1 MNQTSQTDEKADIL
15 IVDDTPDNLR
25 VLSSMLIE
33 AGYKVRK
40 AINGTMALRSIQAE
54 PPDLILL
61 DIRMPELSGYEVC
74 AQLKNQPETKNI
86 PVIFLSAL
94 DNEKDKV
101 AAFEIGG
108 VDYVTKPLQL
118 QEVLVRVKTH
128 LTLQQ
133 QQQQLQQQNNRL
145 QQEVKARA
153 AAELALQ
160 KANSKLQR
168 LAHLDSV
175 THVANRLR
183 FEEYLPHYWQ
193 KLAKKQLSLSLI
205 FCKVDHF
212 ENYVESLDTSVVE
225 ESLRTIAWA
234 INRSIKPPK
243 DLVARYSDFRFAIIL
258 PNQSLDKVLQWAETL
273 KTEMAQL
280 DLSSFST
287 AKAENITVSLGIS
300 RLVCDQKLE
309 PKLLVSQ
316 ADRALQN
323 ALEQGGDRTIVF
335 GETES

>member
-1 MNQTSQTDEKADIL
+1 
-15 IVDDTPDNLR
+15 
-25 VLSSMLIE
+25 MLIE

-54 PPDLILL
+54 LPDLILL

-94 DNEKDKV
+94 DDEKDKV
-101 AAFEIGG
+101 AAFGIGG

-133 QQQQLQQQNNRL
+133 QKQQLQAQNNRL
-145 QQEVKARA
+145 QQEVEARA

-160 KANSKLQR
+160 KANHKLQR

-183 FEEYLPHYWQ
+183 FEQYLPKICQ
-193 KLAKKQLSLSLI
+193 KLANKQLPVSLL
-205 FCKVDHF
+205 FCEIDHF
-212 ENYVESLDTSVVE
+212 EKYVETLDTSVVE

-234 INRSIKPPK
+234 INRSIKPSK
-243 DLVARYSDFRFAIIL
+243 DLVARYSDFRFVIVL
-258 PNQSLDKVLQWAETL
+258 PNKSIEKAQQWAENL

-280 DLSSFST
+280 DLSSLSAANT
-287 AKAENITVSLGIS
+287 QNITVSLGITCQI
-300 RLVCDQKLE
+300 CDDKLD
-309 PKLLVSQ
+309 PKILINQ
-316 ADRALQN
+316 ADKALQK
-323 ALEQGGDRTIVF
+323 AIEQGGDRSIIYNQ
-335 GETES
+335 TE